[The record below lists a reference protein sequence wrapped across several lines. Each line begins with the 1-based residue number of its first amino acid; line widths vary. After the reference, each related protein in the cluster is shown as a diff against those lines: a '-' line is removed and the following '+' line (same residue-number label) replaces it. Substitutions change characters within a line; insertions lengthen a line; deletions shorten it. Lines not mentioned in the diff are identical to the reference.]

1 MEVSRVSTK
10 RFEGKVAVVTGGASG
25 IGHGTVRRFV
35 EEGAKVLIG
44 DQNIDA
50 ANAVA
55 NSLGDTVFAKK
66 VDVRIESEVSSLIKS
81 AVEKWGRLD
90 CVFNNAGFGGALG
103 PIDETTEDDFNVTMD
118 VLFKGVFFGSKH
130 AARIMKSQG
139 FGSIVNTGSVAG
151 IRAGIGPHIYGAAKA
166 AVIFLTQSIA
176 LELAET
182 KVRANAVCPGYIATA
197 LATGRGESNTDRHLM
212 KFREVCKDMQ
222 PLGRTGEPEDIGN
235 AVLWL
240 SSDDAS
246 FVTGQ
251 AIVID
256 GGLITGTAWRD
267 QSAAFTKANP
277 IRVYRPDDV

>member
-1 MEVSRVSTK
+1 MNSK

-25 IGHGTVRRFV
+25 IGEGTVRRFS

-44 DQNIDA
+44 DQNLEA
-50 ANAVA
+50 AEALAEALGENVA
-55 NSLGDTVFAKK
+55 AERI
-66 VDVRIESEVSSLIKS
+66 DVRKESEVSGLIES
-81 AVEKWGRLD
+81 SQERWGRLD

-103 PIDETTEDDFNVTMD
+103 PIDETSEDDFDLTMD

-130 AARIMKSQG
+130 AARIMKKQG

-197 LATGRGESNTDRHLM
+197 LATGRGEANTVKHLIR
-212 KFREVCKDMQ
+212 FREVCKDLQ
-222 PLGRTGEPEDIGN
+222 PLGRTGEPEDIAN

-240 SSDDAS
+240 SSEEAS

-251 AIVID
+251 AMVID
-256 GGLITGTAWRD
+256 GGLITGTAWRE
-267 QSAAFTKANP
+267 QSSWLTESKP
-277 IRVYRPDDV
+277 IRVYRPGDE